1 MKKYLSILPVFIF
14 LLTLGSCKKSY
25 LDTTPSDQI
34 DADKI
39 FDSVNNVKV
48 ALNGVYRAMYM
59 QYSDQEQDGHPAM
72 MIVMDFMGEDIV
84 HTAAGTVYF
93 KGAYRWTD
101 HRIELND
108 LPYFSYRLYYR
119 IIANANIILEGIDRV
134 PGITPAQKNPIVGEC
149 LAIRGWA
156 HFMLVQLFGKRYD
169 ADLLNNDPTGLNS
182 PRVELGV
189 PIVTKYSLDPHPR
202 ATVEQV
208 YIQVNKD
215 LDEAIKLLDG
225 APARG
230 IYRTHIDKSVAQG
243 IKARVALTQQ
253 NWVDAAKYAM
263 DAMQG
268 YQLMSNTSYLDGF
281 SDMKNS
287 EWMWGAHQL
296 PDQIPAYGS
305 FYAYMSSNFNSSHT
319 RSNPKKI
326 NIELYNLISNTDVR
340 KKLFCNDVND
350 YVNFPGLI
358 DASTGQPASSQTRAR
373 YMHKKFVVSD
383 PAISAGDIPYMRVA
397 EMYLI
402 AAEAKARQG
411 LDVEAMDILELLAK
425 NRDPN
430 FVRPTNLTGIL
441 TDQKSLIMV
450 QRRAELW
457 GEGFRFLD
465 LKRQNVALSRPTATG
480 HTATLANVGV
490 NSNLI
495 ASDKRWQFLLPR
507 RELQANPLMEQN
519 PL

>member
-1 MKKYLSILPVFIF
+1 MKKYLSILPVFLF
-14 LLTLGSCKKSY
+14 LLTLGSCKKDY

-39 FDSVNNVKV
+39 FDNITNVKV

-59 QYSDQEQDGHPAM
+59 QYSDQEQDGHPAI
-72 MIVMDFMGEDIV
+72 MITMDYMGEDIV
-84 HTAAGTVYF
+84 HTATGTSYF
-93 KGAYRWTD
+93 RGAYRWVD
-101 HRIELND
+101 HRSELND
-108 LPYFSYRLYYR
+108 LPYFAYRLYYR

-134 PGITPAQKNPIVGEC
+134 PDATEAQKNVIKGEC

-156 HFMLVQLFGKRYD
+156 HFMSVQLFGKRYD
-169 ADLLNNDPTGLNS
+169 AEALLNDPTGENS
-182 PRVELGV
+182 PLVTLGV
-189 PIVTKYSLDPHPR
+189 PVVTKYSLDPQPR
-202 ATVEQV
+202 NTVAEV
-208 YIQVNKD
+208 YDQVNKD
-215 LDEAIKLLDG
+215 LDDAIVLLNG

-230 IYRTHIDKSVAQG
+230 IYRTHIDQSVAKG

-253 NWVDAAKYAM
+253 NWVDAAKFALE
-263 DAMQG
+263 AVQG
-268 YQLMSNTSYLDGF
+268 YQLMSNASYLDGF

-296 PDQIPAYGS
+296 PDQLPAYGS

-326 NIELYNLISNTDVR
+326 NIDLYNSLSNTDIR
-340 KKLFCNDVND
+340 KKLFCDNVDD
-350 YVNFPGLI
+350 FVNFPGVI
-358 DASTGQPASSQTRAR
+358 DASTGQPVPSQVRAK
-373 YMHKKFVVSD
+373 YMHKKFVVAD
-383 PAISAGDIPYMRVA
+383 PAVSAGDIPYMRAA

-411 LDVEAMDILELLAK
+411 LNAEAMDILEPLAK

-430 FVRPTNLTGIL
+430 FVRPTNLAEIL
-441 TDQKSLIMV
+441 TDQNSLIMR

-465 LKRQNVALSRPTATG
+465 LKRQNVALSRPSSSG
-480 HTATLANVGV
+480 HTATLANWTGR
-490 NSNLI
+490 
-495 ASDKRWQFLLPR
+495 AAGGAFWQFLIPR
-507 RELQANPLMEQN
+507 RELQANPYMVQN
-519 PL
+519 PPN